1 MNQAMELAV
10 VREALQSRLLVE
22 LMGNAMHKE
31 LVLKGGM
38 AMRAVHG
45 SVRYTKD
52 IDLDA
57 DLKYSK
63 GRVQGIVK
71 RSIERAVSSGLI
83 ANAKVTEPKQ
93 TETTLRWKIVGTQ
106 PGSDAPLNLTVEV
119 TRRATITN
127 GHIIEVPLPA
137 VYGGGA
143 PGVKVRVLDSQAIA
157 VTKVL
162 ALTDPK
168 RMAPRDLYDLHVL
181 IEAKVDDP
189 THLLLSLPEAGVRLP
204 QAMAE
209 LWPKIEAMTYE
220 QFKNDVIPYL
230 PDNVAK
236 AIDEDAF
243 EDMRLQVGT
252 SVEKWLKAATEASG
266 TVLLLPTTPA
276 TKRPGAEP

>member
-1 MNQAMELAV
+1 MELAV

-119 TRRATITN
+119 SRRATITN

-143 PGVKVRVLDSQAIA
+143 PGVKVQVLDSQAIA

-189 THLLLSLPEAGVRLP
+189 IHLLLSLPEAGVRLP

-220 QFKNDVIPYL
+220 QFKSDVIPYL

-266 TVLLLPTTPA
+266 TALLPTTPA